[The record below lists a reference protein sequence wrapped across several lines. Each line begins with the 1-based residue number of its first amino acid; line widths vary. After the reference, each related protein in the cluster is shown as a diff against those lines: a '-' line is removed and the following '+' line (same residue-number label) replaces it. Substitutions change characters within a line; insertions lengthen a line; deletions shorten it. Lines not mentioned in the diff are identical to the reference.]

1 MSQKILFT
9 VLENQLKERMVLL
22 EQHAIDEMAQISIL
36 KEQMNDIK
44 STVNPIILFI

>member
-1 MSQKILFT
+1 MSQKVLFT
-9 VLENQLKERMVLL
+9 VLENQLKERMTLL
-22 EQHAIDEMAQISIL
+22 EQNAIDEMEEISIL

>member
-22 EQHAIDEMAQISIL
+22 EQNAIDEMAQISIFL
-36 KEQMNDIK
+36 
-44 STVNPIILFI
+44 L

>member
-1 MSQKILFT
+1 MSQKVLFT
-9 VLENQLKERMVLL
+9 VLENLLKERMTLL
-22 EQHAIDEMAQISIL
+22 EQNAIDEMEEISIL

>member
-9 VLENQLKERMVLL
+9 VLENQLKERIVLL
-22 EQHAIDEMAQISIL
+22 EQNAIDEMAQISIL

>member
-1 MSQKILFT
+1 MSQNILFT
-9 VLENQLKERMVLL
+9 VLENQLKERMFLL
-22 EQHAIDEMAQISIL
+22 EQNDIDEMAQISIL